1 MDVSLTAL
9 FCVPILYEILLETG
23 CNTYICHP
31 TSSSVAT
38 KLVKFLSPRNA
49 KPPATE
55 NVTV

>member
-23 CNTYICHP
+23 CNTYIC
-31 TSSSVAT
+31 TSNAVAT

-49 KPPATE
+49 KPSDNE
-55 NVTV
+55 NVSV